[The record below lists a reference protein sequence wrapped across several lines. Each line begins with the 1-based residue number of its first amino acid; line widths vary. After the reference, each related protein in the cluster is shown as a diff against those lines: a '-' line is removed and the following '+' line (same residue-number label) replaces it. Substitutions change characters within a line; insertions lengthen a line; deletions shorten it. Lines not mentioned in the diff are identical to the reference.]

1 MSKIAKCKLPK
12 NHKDYYY
19 GDEEGRQIYPNLF
32 NHLLSVPRV
41 AIPKEPRIYKVG
53 GLPCT
58 KGNKGNIDGLSHEEY
73 RAREKSYYQKFKRIC
88 DKNNLG
94 FEVNDYDHLQG
105 EVHFDKDIGL
115 CCFVTGEPHGDY
127 TIFEDW
133 EGMYLTV
140 KEYFEG
146 ESK

>member
-94 FEVNDYDHLQG
+94 FEVNDYDHPQG